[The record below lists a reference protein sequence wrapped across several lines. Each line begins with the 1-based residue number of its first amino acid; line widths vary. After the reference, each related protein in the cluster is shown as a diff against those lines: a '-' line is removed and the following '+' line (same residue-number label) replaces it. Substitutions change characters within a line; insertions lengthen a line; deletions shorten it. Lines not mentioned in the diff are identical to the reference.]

1 MFRSLSIPFLLAF
14 ALLAS
19 PFALGQT
26 SDTPKEP
33 QAASEATPPAQPPK
47 NNAPKTGSDGEAFVD
62 RDGDGIHDG
71 KEHRFRKQ
79 RHGKRNRDNED
90 GSFQHQYRNRKG
102 KSGS

>member
-1 MFRSLSIPFLLAF
+1 MARTLSIPLLLAIV
-14 ALLAS
+14 LLAP
-19 PFALGQT
+19 PFALAQST
-26 SDTPKEP
+26 ETPKEP

-47 NNAPKTGSDGEAFVD
+47 NEAPKTGSGGEVFVD

-79 RHGKRNRDNED
+79 RHGKRNKGNEA
-90 GSFQHQYRNRKG
+90 GTFQHQYRSHKG